1 MWCSIRYRDPAPT
14 RDICAYNS
22 RQATKVG
29 DPEKD
34 VYDQPAALREHGKL
48 LLPLDQS
55 LASFRHALL
64 KPDLFLAFT
73 QPCCSPIH

>member
-48 LLPLDQS
+48 YYLWINLSRPFVILFGS
-55 LASFRHALL
+55 LICFVFGLYLAL
-64 KPDLFLAFT
+64 
-73 QPCCSPIH
+73 